1 MRYFRTVK
9 AIAQALLLK
18 GCASWGMSPVLGSTP
33 RTSPVKSGM
42 MQTQRAIM
50 STEYV
55 QKYMHTCTHSGGLPL
70 PLVNWVTRMRQA
82 KKRIASIGAKLTVSV
97 AVCKI
102 FWMGK
107 LSYFTPQAS
116 AIIRTMARQV
126 YTIMNWIVRLMT
138 HCMDVVTP
146 LTWNC
151 DPTMGTCLTALTFSI
166 GSFSA
171 CRKDCWHCA
180 AATIKAKSTAMVLIL
195 SVCSLA

>member
-1 MRYFRTVK
+1 MMYFRIVK
-9 AIAQALLLK
+9 QPARMKFLK
-18 GCASWGMSPVLGSTP
+18 GCSLCGISPVLGSTP
-33 RTSPVKSGM
+33 MTSPVKSGITQTTIV
-42 MQTQRAIM
+42 MQ

-55 QKYMHTCTHSGGLPL
+55 QKYMHICTHSGGLPL

-82 KKRIASIGAKLTVSV
+82 RNKMANIGAKLTVSV

-107 LSYFTPQAS
+107 LSYFIPQAS

-126 YTIMNWIVRLMT
+126 YTIINWIVRLMT

-146 LTWNC
+146 FTWNC
-151 DPTMGTCLTALTFSI
+151 DPTMGTCLTAFTFSI

-171 CRKDCWHCA
+171 CRKDC
-180 AATIKAKSTAMVLIL
+180 
-195 SVCSLA
+195 